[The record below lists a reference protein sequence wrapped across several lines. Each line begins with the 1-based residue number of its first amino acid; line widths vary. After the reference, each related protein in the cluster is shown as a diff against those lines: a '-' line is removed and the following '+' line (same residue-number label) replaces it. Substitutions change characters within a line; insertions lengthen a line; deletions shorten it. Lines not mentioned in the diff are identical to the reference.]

1 LCFTIFI
8 DEGVHQLVSV
18 ETISEKSR
26 KTLGA
31 LKSRLENRNKSVQ
44 KLVME
49 AKDKKSDM
57 ETEFA
62 MSLSKLQQLRDDQA
76 G

>member
-1 LCFTIFI
+1 MSFTIFI
-8 DEGVHQLVSV
+8 DDGVHQLVSV

-31 LKSRLENRNKSVQ
+31 LKSRLEKRNESVQ

-49 AKDKKSDM
+49 AKVKKSDM

-76 G
+76 E